1 MFHKNLC
8 IILRVKR
15 DLKFFWQYR
24 LIMVVFFGCILLT
37 FFMPMISIDTYT
49 EYNFYNTSYAEDYQ
63 SSYTPLATKI
73 TPKQLAENLFM
84 DDQKLEIIK
93 IEYANYLNWCE
104 KNYSDGLW
112 TKEEFDSYL
121 ASGEKTCAYYISTI
135 YNGTADYARIQ
146 DKIKL
151 ISIVSTVI
159 YGVTLIL
166 FLFNL
171 INLFLNERFIYVI
184 NAQAWMYT
192 LINLVFFIYIFA
204 TSITNTTELENNDVK
219 QYDITGF
226 SVTPLFI
233 VLLVLEVLYSIF
245 TIIISNKF
253 AKLYMKVYEVPE
265 FVSSK
270 IQSVPIKKKRPN
282 FIPQEV
288 LENSARQNKNSNSH
302 QKKKKKRKKKG
313 KKNGKKR

>member
-1 MFHKNLC
+1 
-8 IILRVKR
+8 
-15 DLKFFWQYR
+15 
-24 LIMVVFFGCILLT
+24 MVVFFACILLT

-49 EYNFYNTSYAEDYQ
+49 EYNFYNYAYSGDYQ
-63 SSYTPLATKI
+63 SSYTPIATKI
-73 TPKQLAENLFM
+73 TPKQLAENLFL
-84 DDQKLEIIK
+84 DDNKLEIIK
-93 IEYANYLNWCE
+93 IKYANYLDWCE

-112 TKEEFDSYL
+112 TKEEYDLYL
-121 ASGEKTCAYYISTI
+121 ASGEETCTYYISTI

-146 DKIKL
+146 DKVKL

-159 YGVTLIL
+159 YGITLIL

-171 INLFLNERFIYVI
+171 INLFLNEKFIYVI
-184 NAQAWMYT
+184 NAQTWIYT
-192 LINLVFFIYIFA
+192 AVTLVFFIYIFA

-219 QYDITGF
+219 QFCITGF

-245 TIIISNKF
+245 SIIISNKF
-253 AKLYMKVYEVPE
+253 SKLYMKVYEVPE

-282 FIPQEV
+282 YIPQEI
-288 LENSARQNKNSNSH
+288 LENSGKQNKNQNKHS
-302 QKKKKKRKKKG
+302 KKKKKKKG